1 MANVCVLAFVFAF
14 AKGSGA
20 KMIRSIFGA
29 FALAAVIMSA
39 GSVSADVT
47 LGTSGDPRA
56 ALGGRISAMFQAE
69 GRTVTA
75 VERRGMER
83 LVRAPKND
91 KIGGL
96 YSRSYIDNLPA
107 KKGGSEW
114 ACLTEAL
121 YFEARGETIKGI
133 FGVAEVILN
142 RVDDPRY
149 PSSVCGVINQG
160 TGERYR
166 CQFTY
171 TCDGIPDRIANKRA
185 FLKAGKIAK
194 MMLDGRPRVLTGKAT
209 HYHTTAVSPRWSKK
223 LTKTALIGDHIFYR
237 YPTKVSSK
245 N

>member
-29 FALAAVIMSA
+29 FVLAAVIMSA

-96 YSRSYIDNLPA
+96 YTRSYIDNLPA
-107 KKGGSEW
+107 KKGGAEW

-171 TCDGIPDRIANKRA
+171 TCDGRPETMADDRARQRV
-185 FLKAGKIAK
+185 GKIAGLVMK
-194 MMLDGRPRVLTGKAT
+194 DKTRPLTKGAT
-209 HYHTTAVSPRWSKK
+209 HYHTKAVNPKWARIFPR
-223 LTKTALIGDHIFYR
+223 TTTIGYHHFYR
-237 YPTKVSSK
+237 QPSRIASR
-245 N
+245 